1 MKNSIDKGE
10 EASAAEMV
18 CIIRACAPRSSSR
31 KGRMS
36 CVGVFWSLLWG
47 KNVTVGGETYRVLRR
62 IGEGGKSAG
71 DLHYRSFLPGRILLR
86 GVGTQA
92 RAPLCAGE
100 CSSAFEIQCTVS
112 NY

>member
-1 MKNSIDKGE
+1 
-10 EASAAEMV
+10 
-18 CIIRACAPRSSSR
+18 
-31 KGRMS
+31 MS

-86 GVGTQA
+86 GVGTQT

-100 CSSAFEIQCTVS
+100 CSSAFEIHCTVS